1 MFIKLTEV
9 DDAPIIINSCEILFA
24 RPATC
29 VEGAKTFIQT
39 KIPTN
44 DDFDTSFYVK
54 EGIDEIL
61 NKSSTNPL
69 F

>member
-1 MFIKLTEV
+1 MLIKLTEV
-9 DDAPIIINSCEILFA
+9 DGEPIIINSCEILFA
-24 RPATC
+24 RPATS
-29 VEGAKTFIQT
+29 VEGAKTYIQT
-39 KIPTN
+39 KVPTN
-44 DDFDTSFYVK
+44 DDFDTDFYVK